1 MAAVGRPAPATRR
14 VAAAPRRPAQDGGPA
29 APVPPQ
35 GAAPGGRPEP
45 LPAARPPRSTAG
57 WARRAAAVKDGE
69 RARLLPRRGRRPP
82 HLPGRRC
89 REGIKGPGRL
99 MSVPALPAGPALTA
113 RALGGSGAARST
125 CPQPARGELGAG
137 GRDGTGREG
146 RAARGEGVRLR
157 AAACS
162 AHPKPRAWRG
172 ERKKL
177 RGWTEPV
184 APGAEGQGARGGS
197 VCGRGPT
204 GAGSS
209 APLPSAPRW
218 GGKGGM
224 REKVTGVGFIRWGV

>member
-1 MAAVGRPAPATRR
+1 MTLGWGRFGNSGSETTAMAAVGRPAPGTQRM
-14 VAAAPRRPAQDGGPA
+14 AAAPRRPAQDGGPA

-45 LPAARPPRSTAG
+45 LPAARPHRSTAG

-137 GRDGTGREG
+137 GRDGAGG
-146 RAARGEGVRLR
+146 
-157 AAACS
+157 
-162 AHPKPRAWRG
+162 
-172 ERKKL
+172 
-177 RGWTEPV
+177 
-184 APGAEGQGARGGS
+184 PGSPG
-197 VCGRGPT
+197 
-204 GAGSS
+204 
-209 APLPSAPRW
+209 
-218 GGKGGM
+218 
-224 REKVTGVGFIRWGV
+224 